1 MRRHHGRHSHS
12 HRHTLG
18 QRLLLPFVQLRSA
31 WRVLT
36 DLARRRARR
45 RARAE
50 RLAEQM
56 RRYSK

>member
-1 MRRHHGRHSHS
+1 
-12 HRHTLG
+12 
-18 QRLLLPFVQLRSA
+18 
-31 WRVLT
+31 LT
-36 DLARRRARR
+36 DLARKRERR